1 MLKYLISNTI
11 FSREKIVIGK
21 GNIMNFE
28 KTHVIANAN
37 AKGGIGKTT
46 NSLGLCYA
54 LSHLGFDVLLLD
66 GDPQA
71 SSTSDLRMD
80 LKEDSDLNTI
90 DKLITP
96 VLEADFSEYR
106 ELGYRSQ
113 REYWNDLCDKTFNWK
128 RISEFI
134 YTPTYEKMVR
144 IGTKWQVKEF
154 PFGDNLARF
163 DILPSSIDLS
173 VCDLKMGTQSRFFGG
188 HINPNYFQMALD
200 PIKEQKIYDFIVIDL
215 PPQVSSI
222 SINMLRSAQDGVILN
237 SNLDL
242 QSIRGFKS
250 IIASISDLQESFP
263 EHRGILGIL
272 FSMYSAHRSTD
283 KTIEEIAKDFVP
295 IPIFDA
301 RIPDTSDA
309 RKAILSNK
317 LLNQINR
324 RAETAYTDFA
334 MEIINAMRFPDKP
347 IGTNKKIEK

>member
-1 MLKYLISNTI
+1 
-11 FSREKIVIGK
+11 
-21 GNIMNFE
+21 MNFE
-28 KTHVIANAN
+28 RTYTIANAN

-54 LSHLGFDVLLLD
+54 LAHNGFDVLLVD

-71 SSTSDLRMD
+71 SSTSDLRID
-80 LKEDSDLNTI
+80 LKHEDDLNTL
-90 DKLITP
+90 DKLLCPI
-96 VLEADFSEYR
+96 LKADFTAYKE
-106 ELGYRSQ
+106 EGYKSQ
-113 REYWNDLCDKTFNWK
+113 RDYWNELCEKTFNWE

-134 YTPTYEKMVR
+134 YTPTYERMVR
-144 IGTKWQVKEF
+144 VGTTWETKEF
-154 PFGDNLARF
+154 PFGDNLGRF
-163 DILPSSIDLS
+163 DILPSSIDLTL
-173 VCDLKMGTQSRFFGG
+173 CDLMMGTQSRFFGG
-188 HINPNYFQMALD
+188 HINPGYLQMALE

-237 SNLDL
+237 SNLDM
-242 QSIRGFKS
+242 QSIRGFRS
-250 IIASISDLQESFP
+250 IIESTEELQETFP

-283 KTIEEIAKDFVP
+283 KTIEEIARDFVP

-324 RAETAYTDFA
+324 KAAEAYNGFA
-334 MEIINAMRFPDKP
+334 MEIINAMCFPDKP
-347 IGTNKKIEK
+347 IGTNKGK